1 MPCVRKICRAARER
15 ERKKK
20 LIRALEDPLAWTFQ
34 DPWRNPQEFAI
45 AVLPGSGAAN
55 EEDGTPSSVATTQ
68 GSSQETSPSPRPAF
82 CPPQLVTPDK
92 LKPNGDPDRFPRDAA
107 GEDGVTPNCST
118 RSAIFL
124 PQFLTPDE
132 SEPDG
137 HRNKFP
143 RDAASEE
150 VVTPNSST
158 GSASCQPHLVIPDE
172 RVPDGDPDRFPRDAA
187 GEDGVTPNSS
197 TRSAIFLPQFLTPD
211 KRSDHLGKNQGYMD
225 WQIQEANS
233 FNMEIFPMDV
243 ESDEI
248 REGSVVF
255 AGPSVPDIAASEI
268 NLPTRVTTN
277 ENALFTTST
286 VLGTLQ
292 LVITSST
299 VTTSSFQIRLK
310 ANLSHFLKN
319 TSFNKYFHK
328 TWK

>member
-1 MPCVRKICRAARER
+1 MKNALRKENLQSCTRTG
-15 ERKKK
+15 KKK
-20 LIRALEDPLAWTFQ
+20 KINPCPRGSSRVDLQ

-45 AVLPGSGAAN
+45 AGSGAAN

-158 GSASCQPHLVIPDE
+158 GSAGCQPHLVIPDE
-172 RVPDGDPDRFPRDAA
+172 RVPDGDPA
-187 GEDGVTPNSS
+187 TPS
-197 TRSAIFLPQFLTPD
+197 R
-211 KRSDHLGKNQGYMD
+211 
-225 WQIQEANS
+225 
-233 FNMEIFPMDV
+233 
-243 ESDEI
+243 
-248 REGSVVF
+248 
-255 AGPSVPDIAASEI
+255 
-268 NLPTRVTTN
+268 
-277 ENALFTTST
+277 
-286 VLGTLQ
+286 
-292 LVITSST
+292 
-299 VTTSSFQIRLK
+299 
-310 ANLSHFLKN
+310 
-319 TSFNKYFHK
+319 
-328 TWK
+328 

>member
-124 PQFLTPDE
+124 PQFLTPD
-132 SEPDG
+132 
-137 HRNKFP
+137 
-143 RDAASEE
+143 
-150 VVTPNSST
+150 
-158 GSASCQPHLVIPDE
+158 
-172 RVPDGDPDRFPRDAA
+172 
-187 GEDGVTPNSS
+187 
-197 TRSAIFLPQFLTPD
+197 
-211 KRSDHLGKNQGYMD
+211 KRSDQSGKNQSYMD

-292 LVITSST
+292 LVITPST